1 MARMHWIGLTLLSFS
16 LVGCVPAEKY
26 NAMKLAHDSA
36 MERLAQSDS
45 QAKAAL
51 AEAEAYKRQLEAIN
65 ANGNNINAAFTNV
78 SAQLADLQARYADL
92 NKRYED
98 AMNNAGQVVVLPPAL
113 SNALTEFA
121 NQYPDLVDFNSA
133 RGVVKFKSDVTFNSG
148 SAELRSE
155 ARSAINRFA
164 QILNSPA
171 AAGYELQVAG
181 HTDST
186 RVVNPATIKAGH
198 RDNWFLSSHRAISVG
213 EALRSQNVD
222 AKRIAV
228 VGYADQHPIASNA
241 SESGRAQNRRVEV
254 LILPNQVR
262 GGETTAEATSPADA
276 GVRSKSGKPVLN
288 KDTNTAAGVD
298 QRPLLNK

>member
-1 MARMHWIGLTLLSFS
+1 MHWIGLSLLGLS
-16 LVGCVPAEKY
+16 LSLTGCVPAEKY

-36 MERLAQSDS
+36 MERLAQSDA
-45 QAKAAL
+45 QAKAAT
-51 AEAEAYKRQLEAIN
+51 AESEAYKRQLQALMD
-65 ANGNNINAAFTNV
+65 NGNNQNAAFVNAT
-78 SAQLADLQARYADL
+78 AQLSDLQARYADL
-92 NKRYED
+92 ESRYKE
-98 AMNNAGQVVVLPPAL
+98 AMNRQGIVQVLPEQL
-113 SNALTEFA
+113 TSALTEFA
-121 NQYPDLVDFNSA
+121 NQFPDLVDFNSA

-171 AAGYELQVAG
+171 ASGYELQVAG

-198 RDNWFLSSHRAISVG
+198 KDNWFLSSHRAISVG

-222 AKRIAV
+222 PRRIAV

-241 SESGRAQNRRVEV
+241 SDSGRAQNRRVEV
-254 LILPNQVR
+254 LILPSQVR
-262 GGETTAEATSPADA
+262 STGTTADA
-276 GVRSKSGKPVLN
+276 GIGSAPAKSGKPVLT
-288 KDTNTAAGVD
+288 KDTAGANVD
-298 QRPLLNK
+298 QRPIVNK